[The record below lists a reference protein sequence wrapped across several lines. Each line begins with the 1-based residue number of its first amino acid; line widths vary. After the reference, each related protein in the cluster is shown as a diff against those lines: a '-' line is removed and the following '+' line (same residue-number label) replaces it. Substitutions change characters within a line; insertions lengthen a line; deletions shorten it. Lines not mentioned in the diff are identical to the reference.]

1 MALTRER
8 ILETARDL
16 LRSYGLG
23 DLSMRRLATE
33 LGVAPGALYYHVRSK
48 QELLS
53 LLATRLLADTTRPE
67 EIPQDLREIAEEL
80 TATAL
85 SVLAALTEVTDAP
98 EVVSVALALHPDSV
112 PQRERIRS
120 LLLAA
125 GLTPRRAQWGAHL
138 LLASVLGLAQQA
150 QDRALML
157 DAGPD
162 ESSPAAREDRAAEEF
177 GVRAVV
183 RGLLPHPPGG
193 PMPPST

>member
-53 LLATRLLADTTRPE
+53 LLATRLLADAARPE
-67 EIPQDLREIAEEL
+67 EIPQDPREIAEEL

-85 SVLAALTEVTDAP
+85 SVLAALNEVTDAP
-98 EVVSVALALHPDSV
+98 EVVSIALALYPESV
-112 PQRERIRS
+112 PQRERIRR
-120 LLLAA
+120 LLLTA
-125 GLTPRRAQWGAHL
+125 GLPPRRAQWGAGL
-138 LLASVLGLAQQA
+138 LLATVLGLAQQA

-157 DAGPD
+157 DAGTGGA
-162 ESSPAAREDRAAEEF
+162 SPEAREDRAAEDF

-183 RGLLPHPPGG
+183 RGLLPHSPGG
-193 PMPPST
+193 LSLPST